1 MVKNNFQNKSE
12 KSSLSRAFHFL
23 SFRSRTEKEMRD
35 FLEKKEFDAEEIN
48 ETLGRLKELELI
60 NDVKFAKE
68 FTNRTKGKKLLS
80 IELKRKG
87 VPEEVISDQLS
98 VINEMELAEKFLD
111 KKKTIRDEEHA
122 KRLLYTRGFSWD
134 TIEKV
139 TKKRYN

>member
-1 MVKNNFQNKSE
+1 
-12 KSSLSRAFHFL
+12 
-23 SFRSRTEKEMRD
+23 MRD